1 MKNKGFGPVGSLL
14 LSVFAFVALFGAN
27 ALAATK
33 TWTGAVDT
41 SFSTAG
47 NWSPSGAPVNGD
59 DLVFDNTGLTGA
71 QLNPN
76 DDMVGLS
83 VGSLTFQGTGTESFM
98 LDGNSF
104 TLTGNIMTP
113 STSFVGINN
122 PIVLGSNVQLL
133 SDGTVDLSGSIS
145 GSSSLSNVGNGEL
158 FLDGDN
164 STFSGDI
171 IVSTGLVWV
180 TPAGF
185 GTAVG
190 STTVSS
196 GAQLIIDLTGASAG
210 GVTIAE
216 PIQMAGSGDG
226 LPFTNYALGVYDTT
240 PAHTLTLSGPVTL
253 TADTTVNPA
262 FQINLTGALSGAFKL
277 SVAQGQEGKLVIQSS
292 SNTSQTTNGTYEAP
306 KVTTTLSDSQPG
318 VPLSIGYNETVII
331 TGARQDIYVGKGGIL
346 KGTGTVVNTV
356 VDVGGT
362 IAPGLSP
369 GCLNTGDL
377 TVLGSFEAEIGGTTA
392 CTGYDQIKVTGA
404 VDVTNGTLNTSLY
417 NGFKPAAGQT
427 YTIISNDGADAV
439 TGTFTGLAEGATF
452 NLNGN
457 VFKISYK
464 GGDGNDVTLT
474 VVSVPAT
481 PNTGFQ
487 TIGNPLVTMGITSI
501 AAVSLLGLGRRHAKA
516 TTRR

>member
-76 DDMVGLS
+76 NDMVGLS
-83 VGSLTFQGTGTESFM
+83 ISQITFQGTDTEDFIV
-98 LDGNSF
+98 DGNSF
-104 TLTGNIMTP
+104 TLTGNIMTA
-113 STSFVGINN
+113 SVSFAEIDN
-122 PIVLGSNVQLL
+122 PIVLGTNVQVF
-133 SDGTVDLSGSIS
+133 SGGNIDLTGAIS
-145 GSSSLSNVGNGEL
+145 GSNSLSNVGTGAL
-158 FLDGDN
+158 FLDGN
-164 STFSGDI
+164 NAAFTGNL
-171 IVSTGLVWV
+171 IVSSGIVYAV
-180 TPAGF
+180 PAAL
-185 GTAVG
+185 GTAAG
-190 STTVSS
+190 STTIAD
-196 GAQLIIDLTGASAG
+196 GAQLILDITSLNSD
-210 GVTIAE
+210 VTIAE
-216 PIQMAGSGDG
+216 PIVAAGDFDG
-226 LPFTNYALGVYDTT
+226 LPYTNYALGVFDTY
-240 PAHTLTLSGPVTL
+240 PYAHSVTLSGPVTL
-253 TADTTVNPA
+253 TADTTVFPA
-262 FQINLTGALSGAFKL
+262 FQLNLTGALSGAFKL
-277 SVAQGQEGKLVIQSS
+277 SVAQGQEGKLAIQSS
-292 SNTSQTTNGTYEAP
+292 SNTSQTANGTYEAP

-318 VPLSIGYNETVII
+318 LPMSIGFNETVII
-331 TGARQDIYVGKGGIL
+331 NGERQDIYVGKGGTL
-346 KGTGTVVNTV
+346 KGTGTVATTV
-356 VDVGGT
+356 VDKGGT